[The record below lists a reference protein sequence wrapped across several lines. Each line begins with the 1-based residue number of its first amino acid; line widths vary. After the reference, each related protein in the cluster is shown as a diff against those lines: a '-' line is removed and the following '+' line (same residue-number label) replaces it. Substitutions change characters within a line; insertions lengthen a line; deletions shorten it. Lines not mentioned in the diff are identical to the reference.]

1 MLTDHL
7 TGSKKYD
14 FPQEEPSASW
24 GCGRVW
30 SGDKETKSRLAVKAR
45 RPYILVR
52 LKGIERAIRWCRH
65 YWPYRA
71 L

>member
-30 SGDKETKSRLAVKAR
+30 SGDKETKSRLAV
-45 RPYILVR
+45 
-52 LKGIERAIRWCRH
+52 
-65 YWPYRA
+65 
-71 L
+71 